1 MSQVTELASAQLTA
15 TETITVELIEA
26 DQTPAV
32 IIVRWP
38 SKPSVFHPGRF
49 PGVDDSAARV
59 FAAAAVR
66 LASMKRERRL

>member
-1 MSQVTELASAQLTA
+1 MSTVTELAFAQLTA

-38 SKPSVFHPGRF
+38 SKPSVFHPRRF
-49 PGVDDSAARV
+49 PGVADTATRT
-59 FAAAAVR
+59 FASAAVR
-66 LASMKRERRL
+66 LAAIKRQRRL